1 MALKW
6 SLRRQLLYYAVAS
19 IISVFLSIIVWQALF
34 STEATCFDKKQNG
47 GETGADCGGPCAL
60 LCQDTARAPV
70 VLWSRAFKVGQRSYT
85 AAAYVQNQNQSAG
98 ARAVS
103 YSFQLFDDKNLLIVE
118 KTGVIDLPP
127 VRTIA
132 VVEPNIDVG
141 NRVVARTQFSFSTTA
156 SWSRVQADAVVPV
169 KVADQLLSRDGSR
182 LSATLVNDTLEDS
195 PRVMMVGV
203 LFDQYGTARAAS
215 KSTIN
220 RIPRKSSQPI
230 VLTWS
235 GGVSDIVRA
244 EITIL
249 PSF

>member
-1 MALKW
+1 MALAW
-6 SLRRQLLYYAVAS
+6 SVRRQLLYYAVAAVVA
-19 IISVFLSIIVWQALF
+19 IFLIIIVWQALF
-34 STEATCFDKKQNG
+34 LTTATCFDKRQNG
-47 GETGADCGGPCAL
+47 GEAGADCGGPCSL

-70 VLWSRAFKVGQRSYT
+70 VLWARSFSVGPRAYA
-85 AAAYVQNQNQSAG
+85 AAAYVQNQNPGAG

-132 VVEPNIDVG
+132 VVEPNINVG
-141 NRVVARTQFSFSTTA
+141 TRIVARTQFSFSTTA
-156 SWSRVQADAVVPV
+156 SWSKVQEDAVVPV
-169 KVADQLLSRDGSR
+169 TVTGQQLSADGSR

-195 PRVMMVGV
+195 PRVTVVGV
-203 LFDQYGTARAAS
+203 LFDQYGTAIAAS

-220 RIPRKSSQPI
+220 RIQRKSSQPI
-230 VLTWS
+230 VLTWP
-235 GGVSDIVRA
+235 GGVQDIVRA
-244 EITIL
+244 EITTL